1 MRVTAALGE
10 KVLVKFRGVNQV
22 LAWESSCWWVQDS
35 LHGLGAFFTSPA
47 AAGLA
52 ALGAALIAAR
62 EVRDTRAADNEAR
75 RDDRKADSN
84 ARRDDRQAELE
95 RRQREDLRRQQ
106 EDLWARFQWVVDRST
121 SRAKDQKPALTAV
134 RAVTILTSLRDAA
147 RAKPLDDDG
156 LALLIQNFLDHMI
169 ATTTQEI
176 SG

>member
-1 MRVTAALGE
+1 MKPGATIAKLTAM
-10 KVLVKFRGVNQV
+10 
-22 LAWESSCWWVQDS
+22 
-35 LHGLGAFFTSPA
+35 LGATTGRPNSN
-47 AAGLA
+47 G
-52 ALGAALIAAR
+52 AR
-62 EVRDTRAADNEAR
+62 EKTCAASR
-75 RDDRKADSN
+75 RTCGPG
-84 ARRDDRQAELE
+84 
-95 RRQREDLRRQQ
+95 
-106 EDLWARFQWVVDRST
+106 FQWVVDRST